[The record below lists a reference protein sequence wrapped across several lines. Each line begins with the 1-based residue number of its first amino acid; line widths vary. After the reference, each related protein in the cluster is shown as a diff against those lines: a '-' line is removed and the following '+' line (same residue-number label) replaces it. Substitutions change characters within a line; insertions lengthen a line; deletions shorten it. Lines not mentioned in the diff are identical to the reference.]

1 MSEKSFRA
9 VLGDTVFPETP
20 EDRRDIFTRVAAFY
34 TEAYDMAGTHP
45 NSVLWPSKMGQKQ
58 RFKNLCRI
66 FGPEAQRTPVSVND
80 FGCGYG
86 ALFRYLDRKW
96 FLKLGAYYGYDICGA
111 FLEDARKTY
120 SDDRAQ
126 FIQSDHVQREA
137 DYTFCSGT
145 FGLKFDFDDAEWNR
159 IVKEQ
164 LKAAAAK
171 TRRGLAFNMV
181 DTECPERDGTLYRA
195 DAADYE
201 IFCREE
207 LSADVEVIRAG
218 VFYEWTMLVRFEEPT

>member
-1 MSEKSFRA
+1 MSNKSFRA
-9 VLGDTVFPETP
+9 VLGDTVFPDTP

-34 TEAYDMAGTHP
+34 TDAYDMSGTHP
-45 NSVLWPSKMGQKQ
+45 NSVLWPSQVGQNT

-66 FGPEAQRTPVSVND
+66 FGPEARKTPVTVND

-96 FLKLGAYYGYDICGA
+96 FLKLGAYTGYDICGA

-120 SDDRAQ
+120 TDPRAQ
-126 FIQSDHVQREA
+126 FVQSDHVLEAA

-145 FGLKFDFDDAEWNR
+145 FGLKFDFDDAEWTR
-159 IVKEQ
+159 IVMEQ
-164 LKAAAAK
+164 LRDTAAK

-181 DTECPERDGTLYRA
+181 DEECPERDGTLYRSA
-195 DAADYE
+195 SAPYE
-201 IFCREE
+201 AFCRDE
-207 LSADVEVIRAG
+207 LGADVKVIRAG
-218 VFYEWTMLVRFEEPT
+218 VFYEWTMLVRFKEPY